1 MEKGLRYFLEK
12 HSEAEP
18 VSFYMPGH
26 KGRNLYRKQDML
38 GLPEDLHRWDI
49 TEISGADNLFQAE
62 SVIAETMKKY
72 ETLYDCRKSYLLI
85 NGSSGGI
92 ISAIL
97 SCVPKGGKL
106 AMARN
111 CHKSVFNALTLG
123 NITPVYIYP
132 ETIDEYGIQGKV
144 TPEAVE
150 KIFMSEPD
158 TDAVILPSPNY
169 YGICSDIKSIAEI
182 VHKNNKI
189 LIVDQAHG
197 AHLKFFEKDMPEAA
211 EVLGADIVI
220 NSTHKTLASFTQ
232 TAVLNVCSNRVE
244 LAALEDKLQI
254 MESSSPSYPLMATL
268 DANADLI
275 AGHGDRLMRQWKEN
289 IDWFYDE
296 AAKIPGLNL
305 MRADGLDRTKLNID
319 MSFYGFDGAALEEYL
334 IGKNIFVELVSGN
347 LVMCM
352 TGIGNVRSDYEKLLD
367 ALRELSDSRSMVEV
381 EKPCRPK
388 ALSCKLR
395 WHAVPEHKELV
406 SLDEASGK
414 VCASSIIPYPPG
426 IPIVCP
432 GEVLEEEVAE
442 YIKELRMAGEK
453 VIGVSEDMKVW
464 VGK

>member
-12 HSEAEP
+12 HSEAKP
-18 VSFYMPGH
+18 VSFHMPGH

-38 GLPEDLHRWDI
+38 GLPGDLHRWDI

-123 NITPVYIYP
+123 NITPEYIYP

-158 TDAVILPSPNY
+158 IDAVILPSPNY

-197 AHLKFFEKDMPEAA
+197 AHLKFFEKDMPAAA

-352 TGIGNVRSDYEKLLD
+352 TGIGNVRSDYEKLLN

-432 GEVLEEEVAE
+432 GEVLEEEVTE

>member
-18 VSFYMPGH
+18 VSFHMPGH

-38 GLPEDLHRWDI
+38 GLPGDLHRWDI
-49 TEISGADNLFQAE
+49 TEISGADSLFQAE

-72 ETLYDCRKSYLLI
+72 EILYDCRKSYLLI

-197 AHLKFFEKDMPEAA
+197 AHLKFFEKDMPAAA

-352 TGIGNVRSDYEKLLD
+352 TGIGNVRSDYEKLLN

-426 IPIVCP
+426 IPIVCL
-432 GEVLEEEVAE
+432 GEVLEEEVTE